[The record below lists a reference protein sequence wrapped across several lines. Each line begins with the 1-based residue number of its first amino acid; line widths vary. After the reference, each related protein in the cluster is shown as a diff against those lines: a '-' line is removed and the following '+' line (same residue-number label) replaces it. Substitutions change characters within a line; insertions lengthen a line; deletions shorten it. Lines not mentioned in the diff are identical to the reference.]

1 VVTYQGVLTVDNSA
15 MLLRPGLTANVN
27 ILVSETKDALL
38 LPNGAL
44 RFTPAGKETTAPLVQ
59 PGNGEL
65 AGRVWVLSGDAAV
78 AHDLK
83 IGRTDGR
90 NTEVLSG
97 DLQPGERV
105 ITDVG
110 NRANGTAGGPQ

>member
-1 VVTYQGVLTVDNSA
+1 

-38 LPNGAL
+38 VPNGAL
-44 RFTPAGKETTAPLVQ
+44 RFTPSGSEANAAPLAQ

-65 AGRVWVLSGDAAV
+65 AGRVWVLNANAP
-78 AHDLK
+78 APRDLK

-97 DLQPGERV
+97 DLREGDRV
-105 ITDVG
+105 ITDVT
-110 NRANGTAGGPQ
+110 RLGGAP